1 MKKQISNTTANL
13 ITIGGVS
20 AMLLIAGLP
29 LTPSIGILGFTAL
42 GCKYLTDKRNHK

>member
-1 MKKQISNTTANL
+1 MKKQVSNTTANL

-29 LTPSIGILGFTAL
+29 LTPSIGILGFTVL
-42 GCKYLTDKRNHK
+42 GCKYLTDKHNDK

>member
-1 MKKQISNTTANL
+1 MKKQVSNTTANL

-29 LTPSIGILGFTAL
+29 LTLSIGILGFTAL
-42 GCKYLTDKRNHK
+42 GCKYLIDKRNDK